1 MTTLLYISFLIFQT
15 FSTLHD
21 VEPFSKLMKNNYTLV
36 DVRTPEEFSEGALP
50 AAVNISVTSLDFPFE
65 IAKLDKE
72 KPVLIYCKGG
82 TRSARAAV
90 AMKALGFNEIHEL
103 KGGYMAWQAAKLNQ

>member
-1 MTTLLYISFLIFQT
+1 MSFLFYISMAFIQT
-15 FSTLHD
+15 FSTLHSPED
-21 VEPFSKLMKNNYTLV
+21 FAILMKRDYVLV
-36 DVRTPEEFSEGALP
+36 DVRTPEEFVQGALP
-50 AAVNISVTSLDFPFE
+50 EAVNISVTDLSFPFE

-90 AMKALGFNEIHEL
+90 AMKALGFDEIHEL
-103 KGGYMAWQAAKLNQ
+103 DGGYMAWLAAQLNH